1 MYRAIRVCVRASVCM
16 CVCTCVCVCV
26 CVMKNIQALYSFS
39 LAYSLAELEPA
50 VYMQLTGADL
60 GGGEG
65 GAPGARAPPFR
76 SSNYI
81 FMLRNRTV

>member
-60 GGGEG
+60 GGGG
-65 GAPGARAPPFR
+65 HRGHVPPP
-76 SSNYI
+76 SVHLIIYSCYVIVPCNC
-81 FMLRNRTV
+81 